1 MNTIRHILQIKG
13 SDVWSIDP
21 ESTVFEALRRM
32 ADKGVG
38 ALLVMENDHLI
49 GILSERDYA
58 RKIILFNKSSR
69 ETLVREIMTSEVFT
83 IHPDQTVHECM
94 DLMTQK
100 RSRHVPVVEDGNVLG
115 VISIGDVVKDL
126 LYHQRQ
132 TIRNLEERIISKDLL
147 S

>member
-21 ESTVFEALRRM
+21 ESTVYEALRRM

-38 ALLVMENDHLI
+38 ALLVMDKDQLI

-100 RSRHVPVVEDGNVLG
+100 RIRHVPVLEDQHVLG